1 MRSVSLDW
9 KRICWFV
16 VIVLIAASCTPTKT
30 NVSTIDAIAFSV
42 EDQKKIKIAVFS
54 YFGRQKADLMGRGR
68 ADGFE
73 SIVMDPISGSQFKVI
88 YNYSKIPAGSMTKNF
103 ALAVGKKMNVDL
115 VLFVKIYGPGSS
127 PGWYIQSVSYTLVEV
142 KSGQYIKD
150 SVTTSQRLTADTVTA
165 VLKEK
170 YFDFMSQFWKV
181 GDLFDAIAKGNLTR
195 INELIQDKESIYLV
209 NDSGQTPLFTAVEMN
224 NLEITKLLIQSGAN
238 VNHKDKQGNIP
249 LLVAVH
255 NKSIPIAQYLIE
267 NGADLNHMNKQGDL
281 PLAEAANSGH
291 LPAVVYLIKKG
302 ADVNIKNKLGLTPL
316 NYAALNGHFQIVK
329 FLVAQGAD
337 KTIADRDG
345 STPYQNAKDRGYS
358 AIAAYLASDT
368 EVANVER
375 LSQDVFERKLKKQ
388 RQEQLVKLE
397 QELAAGEKDL
407 SVKLEQV
414 RSDKL
419 SALEKEIEEAR
430 QKKMAEMEAELER
443 QRQLAE
449 EKMKLAQETNRSELK
464 KWRESEKEKLAREA
478 EEKENRRHLDVFYE
492 NLGKYYALIIGNNN
506 YADLPKLKTA
516 SHDAKAIGQILKDKY
531 GFSVNILLNATRSD
545 ILMALSNLRESLK
558 KSDNLLVYYAGHG
571 WLDHEGDEGY
581 WLPVDAAQDNQINW
595 ISNSSIT
602 TSLKAISAKHVIIV
616 ADSCYSGKLA
626 RGLIHLNNNRTPN
639 YIARISQKRSRTVLA
654 SGGLE
659 PVADGGGKGNHSIFA
674 SSLLEILEENQDII
688 DGSELFSKIRRPV
701 MVNSDQAPEYADIRK
716 AGHDGGDF
724 LFVRR
729 D

>member
-1 MRSVSLDW
+1 M
-9 KRICWFV
+9 
-16 VIVLIAASCTPTKT
+16 
-30 NVSTIDAIAFSV
+30 TI
-42 EDQKKIKIAVFS
+42 
-54 YFGRQKADLMGRGR
+54 
-68 ADGFE
+68 
-73 SIVMDPISGSQFKVI
+73 
-88 YNYSKIPAGSMTKNF
+88 NT
-103 ALAVGKKMNVDL
+103 ALTAGKKMNVDL
-115 VLFVKIYGPGSS
+115 VLFVKIYGPGSG
-127 PGWYIQSVSYTLVEV
+127 PYGYGRHRGNGFFVQTLAYTLVEV

-150 SVTTSQRLTADTVTA
+150 YIAAAATKKHSNVIKTL
-165 VLKEK
+165 LKEK
-170 YFDFMSQFWKV
+170 YTDFISRFWEA
-181 GDLFDAIAKGNLTR
+181 GDLFNAIAKGNLTR
-195 INELIQDKESIYLV
+195 INELIQDKEAIYLE
-209 NDSGQTPLFTAVEMN
+209 NGRGQTPLFTAVQMN
-224 NLEITKLLIQSGAN
+224 NLEITRLLIKSGADI
-238 VNHKDKQGNIP
+238 NHKDEYGSTP
-249 LLVAVH
+249 LLLAVG
-255 NKSIPIAQYLIE
+255 NQSLPIAQYLIE
-267 NGADLNHMNKQGDL
+267 NGAGLNHKNYQGNS
-281 PLAEAANSGH
+281 PLAEAADSGH
-291 LPAVVYLIKKG
+291 LPTVIYLVKKG
-302 ADVNIKNKLGLTPL
+302 ADINIKNKSDFTPL

-337 KTIADRDG
+337 KSIADRDK
-345 STPYQNAKDRGYS
+345 STPYQNAKDRGYN

-375 LSQDVFERKLKKQ
+375 LSQEEFERKLKKQ
-388 RQEQLVKLE
+388 RQEQLAKLE
-397 QELAAGEKDL
+397 QELAAGEKEL
-407 SVKLEQV
+407 SAELSQMKSQ
-414 RSDKL
+414 KL
-419 SALEKEIEEAR
+419 SSLDQEIEEAR
-430 QKKMAEMEAELER
+430 QKKMAEMEAALER
-443 QRQLAE
+443 HRRLAE
-449 EKMKLAQETNRSELK
+449 EKLKRDQETNKSELK

-506 YADLPKLKTA
+506 YADLPKLETA
-516 SHDAKAIGQILKDKY
+516 SYDAKSVGQMLKDKY
-531 GFSVNILLNATRSD
+531 GFSVNILLDATRSD
-545 ILMALSNLRESLK
+545 ILLAFNNLRKSLK

-571 WLDHEGDEGY
+571 WLDQEGDEGY

-602 TSLKAISAKHVIIV
+602 TSLKAILAKHVIIV

-674 SSLLEILEENQDII
+674 SSLIEILEENKDII

>member
-1 MRSVSLDW
+1 LRSAPLNW
-9 KRICWFV
+9 KRVCCFV
-16 VIVLIAASCTPTKT
+16 AIFLVVVGCTPTKT
-30 NVSTIDAIAFSV
+30 DVSTIDAISFSV
-42 EDQKKIKIAVFS
+42 EDQKKIKVAVFS
-54 YFGRQKADLMGRGR
+54 YLGRLKADSMGRGH
-68 ADGFE
+68 ADDYE
-73 SIVMDPISGSQFKVI
+73 SIIMDPISSRQFKVI
-88 YNYSKIPAGSMTKNF
+88 YNHRKISPASMTKSF
-103 ALAVGKKMNVDL
+103 ALAVGEKMNVDL

-127 PGWYIQSVSYTLVEV
+127 PGWHIQSVSYTLVEV

-150 SVTTSQRLTADTVTA
+150 SVSTSQRLTADAVTA

-181 GDLFDAIAKGNLTR
+181 GDLFDAIAKGNLSR
-195 INELIQDKESIYLV
+195 INELVHDKESLYQE
-209 NDSGQTPLFTAVEMN
+209 NSRGQTPIFTAVEMN
-224 NLEITKLLIQSGAN
+224 NLEITKLLIKNGADI
-238 VNHKDKQGNIP
+238 NHKDKQENTP
-249 LLVAVH
+249 LLVAVN
-255 NKSIPIAQYLIE
+255 NKSLPIAQYLIE

-281 PLAEAANSGH
+281 PLSEAADSGH
-291 LPAVVYLIKKG
+291 LPAVIYLIKKG

-345 STPYQNAKDRGYS
+345 STPYQNAKDRGYNS
-358 AIAAYLASDT
+358 IAAYLASDT
-368 EVANVER
+368 EVVNVER
-375 LSQDVFERKLKKQ
+375 LSQEEFDRKLKKQ
-388 RQEQLVKLE
+388 RQDQLAKLE
-397 QELAAGEKDL
+397 QELAAGENDL

-430 QKKMAEMEAELER
+430 QKKMKEMETELER
-443 QRQLAE
+443 QRLLATEKIKLAE
-449 EKMKLAQETNRSELK
+449 ESNKSELK
-464 KWRESEKEKLAREA
+464 KWRESEKEKLAREVA
-478 EEKENRRHLDVFYE
+478 EKENRRHLDVFYE
-492 NLGKYYALIIGNNN
+492 NLGKYYALVIGNNN
-506 YADLPKLKTA
+506 YKDLPKLQTA
-516 SHDAKAIGQILKDKY
+516 AHDAKAVGQLLKDKY
-531 GFSVNILLNATRSD
+531 GFEVKILLNATRAD
-545 ILMALSNLRESLK
+545 ILLALSDLRESLSK
-558 KSDNLLVYYAGHG
+558 TDNLLVYYAGHG
-571 WLDHEGDEGY
+571 WLDQEGDEGY

-602 TSLKAISAKHVIIV
+602 TNLKAILAKHVIIV

-626 RGLIHLNNNRTPN
+626 RGLIHLNNSRTPN

-654 SGGLE
+654 SGGIE
-659 PVADGGGKGNHSIFA
+659 PVTDGGGKGNHSIFA
-674 SSLLEILEENQDII
+674 SSLIEILEENQDII